1 MAAIVLGWVV
11 YDGLCRSALGRNN
24 RLLGV
29 IWYGFLVAM
38 AYGLNSVFSARG
50 AYLHIGAIVGT
61 VMAANVFMIIIPGQR
76 KVVDALIAGREP
88 DPALGARGKQRSLH
102 NNYMTLPVLF
112 IMISHHYPM
121 TFGAERPWLVLAL
134 MSAMGVAIRH
144 VFNLRHKG
152 GDPRSTMAIA
162 AALGIITI
170 TYVAL
175 EKAGAKP
182 AGEATY
188 AEVQPILAKHCAT
201 CHAPHPTNPAFA
213 APPLGVLL
221 DNGEHAS
228 AVAARIK
235 KVAVDA
241 QVMPLGNM
249 TNMSLAERQKLG
261 AWIAAGAKP

>member
-1 MAAIVLGWVV
+1 
-11 YDGLCRSALGRNN
+11 
-24 RLLGV
+24 
-29 IWYGFLVAM
+29 
-38 AYGLNSVFSARG
+38 
-50 AYLHIGAIVGT
+50 
-61 VMAANVFMIIIPGQR
+61 MAANVFMIIIPGQR
-76 KVVDALIAGREP
+76 KVVNALIAGAEP

-152 GDPRSTMAIA
+152 ADPRATMAV
-162 AALGIITI
+162 AALGLVTI
-170 TYVAL
+170 TYVTH
-175 EKAGAKP
+175 EKSGEQQAGGDLA
-182 AGEATY
+182 Y
-188 AEVQPILAKHCAT
+188 ADVQPILAKHCVT

-221 DNGEHAS
+221 DTGEHAS
-228 AVAARIK
+228 AAAPRIK

-249 TNMSLAERQKLG
+249 TNMTLEERQKLG

>member
-1 MAAIVLGWVV
+1 VPFAI
-11 YDGLCRSALGRNN
+11 GRNN
-24 RLLGV
+24 RALGV
-29 IWYGFLVAM
+29 IWYALLVLM

-50 AYLHIGAIVGT
+50 AYLHIGAMLGT

-76 KVVDALIAGREP
+76 KVVNALIAGPVP
-88 DPALGARGKQRSLH
+88 DPALGAAGKQRSLH

-152 GDPRSTMAIA
+152 RSAPNHGA
-162 AALGIITI
+162 GGGAGGGLGHLCH
-170 TYVAL
+170 VG
-175 EKAGAKP
+175 KAGEQQ
-182 AGEATY
+182 AGGDLAY
-188 AEVQPILAKHCAT
+188 ADVQPILAKHCVT

-221 DNGEHAS
+221 DTGRTCRRRR
-228 AVAARIK
+228 AAHQEGGGGCTG
-235 KVAVDA
+235 DA
-241 QVMPLGNM
+241 AWQYDQYD
-249 TNMSLAERQKLG
+249 LARTPETGRMDRR
-261 AWIAAGAKP
+261 GAKP